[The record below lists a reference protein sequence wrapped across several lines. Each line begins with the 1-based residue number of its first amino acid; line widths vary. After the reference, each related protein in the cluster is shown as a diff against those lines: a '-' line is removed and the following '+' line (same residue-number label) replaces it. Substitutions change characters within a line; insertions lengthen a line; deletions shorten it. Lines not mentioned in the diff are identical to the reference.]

1 MKDKDSRILAKRKK
15 KLARRLERKQWAD
28 QRRPM
33 FTARSI
39 TYEMSDRI
47 DAIPCGGI
55 GAFHML
61 ACNTGLV
68 KAIDSDLHLLKKHRP
83 YHESDHVLNI
93 AYNALVGGTCLDDL
107 ELLRNDE
114 AYMDALGAERIPDPT
129 TAGDFTRR
137 FSPDDVLALM
147 DAINARRPALWKRR
161 LSRDERKL
169 GIIDADGTMSPT
181 TGECKEGMNIAHD
194 GVWGYQPLVVS
205 LANTQEPLFTVN
217 RPGNRPS
224 HDGAAQWMDRA
235 AWLVSQAFDK
245 VCYRGDTDFSLT
257 AHFDRW
263 HDAGRLFAFGM
274 DAHRKL
280 VEIAESIE
288 SSRWR
293 PLERPQKRDVKTQP
307 RRRPDNVKERIVI
320 EREYENTKLQAEHVA
335 EFAYRPLKCG
345 RDYRVVVLRKNQTVL
360 KGERRLF
367 DEIVYFFYITNID
380 TMSAPE
386 IVFFCNDR
394 CNQENLIQ
402 QLKNGLNALRAPV
415 GDLVSNWAYMVM
427 ASLAW
432 TLKAWFALQ
441 VRAVRDRDKLLAMEF
456 RRFLNAIV
464 RIPCQIVKG
473 ARRLTY
479 RVLGYNEWLATL
491 FDTVDAIR
499 RLRPA

>member
-15 KLARRLERKQWAD
+15 KLARRLERKQWSD

-33 FTARSI
+33 MAARTI
-39 TYEMSDRI
+39 TYEMSDRVS
-47 DAIPCGGI
+47 AIPCGGI

-68 KAIDSDLHLLKKHRP
+68 KALNDNLRLLKKHLP

-93 AYNALVGGTCLDDL
+93 AYNALVGGSCLDDL

-114 AYMDALGAERIPDPT
+114 AYMDALGAKRIPDPT

-137 FSPDDVLALM
+137 FSPDDVLSLL
-147 DAINARRPALWKRR
+147 DAINARRPGLWKRR
-161 LSRDERKL
+161 LSRQERKL
-169 GIIDADGTMSPT
+169 GIIDADGTMSAT
-181 TGECKEGMNIAHD
+181 TGECKEGMNISHD

-224 HDGAAQWMDRA
+224 HDGAVQWMDRA
-235 AWLVSQAFDK
+235 AWLVLQAFDK

-263 HDAGRLFAFGM
+263 HAAGRLFAFGM

-280 VEIAESIE
+280 VEIAES
-288 SSRWR
+288 
-293 PLERPQKRDVKTQP
+293 LERGRWGPLRRPEKRDVKTQP
-307 RRRPDNVKERIVI
+307 RRRPDKVKEQIII
-320 EREYENTKLQAEHVA
+320 EREYENTKLVAEHVA
-335 EFAYRPLKCG
+335 EFAYRPVKCG

-464 RIPCQIVKG
+464 RVPCQIVKG
-473 ARRLTY
+473 ARHLTY
-479 RVLGYNEWLATL
+479 RVLGYNEWLPTL
-491 FDTVDAIR
+491 LDTVGAIR

>member
-1 MKDKDSRILAKRKK
+1 VKDKDSRILAKRKK
-15 KLARRLERKQWAD
+15 KLARRLERKQWSD
-28 QRRPM
+28 QCRPM
-33 FTARSI
+33 MKARTIS
-39 TYEMSDRI
+39 YEMSDRVS
-47 DAIPCGGI
+47 AIACGGI

-68 KAIDSDLHLLKKHRP
+68 KAINGALHLLKKHLP

-107 ELLRNDE
+107 EQLRNNE
-114 AYMDALGAERIPDPT
+114 PYLDALGAQRIPDPT

-147 DAINARRPALWKRR
+147 DAINARRPPLWKRR
-161 LSRDERKL
+161 LSREERKL
-169 GIIDADGTMSPT
+169 GIIDADGTISPT
-181 TGECKEGMNIAHD
+181 TGECKQGMDMTYECI
-194 GVWGYQPLVVS
+194 WGYHPQVIS
-205 LANTQEPLFTVN
+205 LANTQEPLYIVN

-224 HDGAAQWMDRA
+224 HEGAVQWMDRA
-235 AWLVSQAFDK
+235 AWLVSKSFDK

-263 HDAGRLFAFGM
+263 DAAGRLFAFGF
-274 DAHRKL
+274 DARRNL
-280 VEIAESIE
+280 VEIAESLD
-288 SSRWR
+288 SSRWKQ
-293 PLERPQKRDVKTQP
+293 LERPEKRQIKTQP
-307 RRRPDNVKERIVI
+307 RRRPDNVKEQIII
-320 EREYENTKLQAEHVA
+320 EREYENIKLQAEHVA
-335 EFAYRPLKCG
+335 EFAYRPGKCM
-345 RDYRVVVLRKNQTVL
+345 RDYRVVVLRKNLTVL

-367 DEIVYFFYITNID
+367 DDIRYFFYITNID
-380 TMSAPE
+380 TMPAPE

-441 VRAVRDRDKLLAMEF
+441 VRAARDRDKLLAMEF

-464 RIPCQIVKG
+464 RIPCQIIKS
-473 ARRLTY
+473 ARHLTY